1 MQIKQSF
8 LILVHK
14 GSIVNLIVAFPT
26 PMLNQN
32 FTLAVSA
39 RNLGV
44 TFDNNSNFRQHISQT
59 CCCCFYH
66 IRELRR
72 IRWYMSFVVTKII
85 ATTLV
90 SSRLDY
96 CNSLH
101 HNIALKDILKLQRVQ
116 NCLARVVTR
125 SPHFTPSLPLLKSL
139 YWLPVWYWIIFKI
152 CTITYPALCS
162 KQPTYLHSLLTP
174 ARQLRQLRSSNSN
187 LLFVPSVK
195 TNVGTR
201 AFSVAALPVSVKSV
215 GNITTFRC
223 KPKTHLFKL
232 SYPP

>member
-1 MQIKQSF
+1 M
-8 LILVHK
+8 
-14 GSIVNLIVAFPT
+14 
-26 PMLNQN
+26 
-32 FTLAVSA
+32 LAVSA

-66 IRELRR
+66 IRDLSRFRR
-72 IRWYMSFVVTKII
+72 YMSFVVTEII

-101 HNIALKDILKLQRVQ
+101 HNIALNDILKLQRVH
-116 NCLARVVTR
+116 NCLAKVVTR
-125 SPHFTPSLPLLKSL
+125 SPHFTPSLPQ
-139 YWLPVWYWIIFKI
+139 IIFKI
-152 CTITYPALCS
+152 CTITYPALRS
-162 KQPTYLHSLLTP
+162 KQPAYLHSLHNP
-174 ARQLRQLRSSNSN
+174 ARQPRQLQSSNSN

-195 TNVGTR
+195 TNVRTR
-201 AFSVAALPVSVKSV
+201 AFSVAAPTLWNSLPVSVKYV